1 MEKIIKRRCHSTI
14 LVPYILLV
22 RRSQTDCSSGL
33 DLLQTKTAYE
43 SDSISSK
50 KPFSS
55 LLVASSLLTGRY
67 EVYEKYGGA
76 SMPLE
81 WNCGRSLGLTLE
93 IAKKI
98 ATIMMFCENTN
109 T

>member
-22 RRSQTDCSSGL
+22 RKSQTDCSSGH
-33 DLLQTKTAYE
+33 DILQMKTAYE

-93 IAKKI
+93 I
-98 ATIMMFCENTN
+98 TT
-109 T
+109 TTY

>member
-1 MEKIIKRRCHSTI
+1 MKPSDSSDCSLKEIIDVLS
-14 LVPYILLV
+14 
-22 RRSQTDCSSGL
+22 RSQGL
-33 DLLQTKTAYE
+33 EKY
-43 SDSISSK
+43 SISSK

-93 IAKKI
+93 ITK
-98 ATIMMFCENTN
+98 TTY
-109 T
+109 